1 MIAILVVVGLVA
13 LQRVIELAYAARNTC
28 ALLAGGAVEIGASH
42 YLLFPLLHGSWLICV
57 LVVAL
62 TTHAQTNWW
71 LVGVFALLQCG
82 RAWVIATLGPYWT
95 TRIITVP
102 GAPLVHKGPFRFMRH
117 PNYAVVIAE
126 IAVLPLAFGQVAVA
140 VIFTLLDAALLTYRI
155 RVEENALVG
164 RS

>member
-13 LQRVIELAYAARNTC
+13 LQRMIELAYAARNTR
-28 ALLAGGAVEIGASH
+28 ALLGNGAVEIGASH
-42 YLLFPLLHGSWLICV
+42 YPLFPLLHGSWLICV

-62 TTHAQTNWW
+62 ATHAQTNWW

-102 GAPLVHKGPFRFMRH
+102 GAPLVRRGPFRFMRH

-126 IAVLPLAFGQVAVA
+126 IAVLPLVFGQVVVA